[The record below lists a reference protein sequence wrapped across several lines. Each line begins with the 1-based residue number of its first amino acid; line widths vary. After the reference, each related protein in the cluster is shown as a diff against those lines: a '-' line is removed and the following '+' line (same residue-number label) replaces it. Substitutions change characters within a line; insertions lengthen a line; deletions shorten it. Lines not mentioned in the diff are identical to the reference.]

1 MVSRVNQYGSVLTLL
16 VGMPLAAQQPVTV
29 DNVAPGITYQRIV
42 RPAGPWQIHLVRV
55 DRAEG
60 PWTLTVR
67 HAFDSLRGR
76 EATSAMASR
85 LSAQREVPVALNADF
100 FDLRTGEVTNNQV
113 IDGEVWKGIVGFDLP
128 RQGRRIQRG
137 QFAIDADGTPIIAGL
152 AYEGRLRI
160 GRLTFVLDGV
170 NARPSQSSA
179 LVSFDARWGTAPVD
193 DSTRRV
199 TGDTTIHGRRLV
211 AYGAQARARLDSIT
225 RAAQRRWWG
234 GASRLRITHRFVA
247 PALPASTSG
256 VAGVRPAR
264 RLAPRATVGGWPI
277 LVRDSVSLAP
287 QADSLERT
295 APAFSAARHPR
306 SAIGT
311 SEGGRILWLIAVDGR
326 QTASAGMTLVELAEL
341 MRELGITEGLN
352 LDGGGSTAL
361 WVGGQVR
368 NRPSD
373 PTGERPVGN
382 AVMIVRDG
390 PQPVAP
396 RAGRRP

>member
-1 MVSRVNQYGSVLTLL
+1 MVRHVKHYGGVLTLL
-16 VGMPLAAQQPVTV
+16 VGIPLTAQRPLTV
-29 DNVAPGITYQRIV
+29 DTIAPGITYQHLS
-42 RPAGPWQIHLVRV
+42 RPTGPWDIHLVRV
-55 DRAEG
+55 DRAQG

-76 EATSAMASR
+76 ETTSAMAAR
-85 LSAQREVPVALNADF
+85 LAAQREVPVALNADF

-113 IDGEVWKGIVGFDLP
+113 IEGEVWKGIVGFDVP

-152 AYEGRLRI
+152 AYEGRLRL
-160 GRLTFVLDGV
+160 GRQTFELDAV
-170 NARPSQSSA
+170 NVRPTQPSA
-179 LVSFDARWGTAPVD
+179 LVRFDARWGGAPVD

-199 TGDTTIHGRRLV
+199 TGDTTIRGVRLV
-211 AYGAQARARLDSIT
+211 AYGAPARARLDSIA
-225 RAAQRRWWG
+225 RAARRRWWG
-234 GASRLRITHRFVA
+234 GAPRLRVTQRFV
-247 PALPASTSG
+247 T
-256 VAGVRPAR
+256 PAR
-264 RLAPRATVGGWPI
+264 ALTPRAVVGGWPI
-277 LVRDSVSLAP
+277 LLRDSVSLAAH
-287 QADSLERT
+287 ADSLERT
-295 APAFSAARHPR
+295 APSFSAARHPR

-311 SEGGRILWLIAVDGR
+311 SAGGRILWLIAVDGR
-326 QTASAGMTLVELAEL
+326 QTASVGMTLTELAAL

-382 AVMIVRDG
+382 AVMIVREG
-390 PQPVAP
+390 SPAAAP